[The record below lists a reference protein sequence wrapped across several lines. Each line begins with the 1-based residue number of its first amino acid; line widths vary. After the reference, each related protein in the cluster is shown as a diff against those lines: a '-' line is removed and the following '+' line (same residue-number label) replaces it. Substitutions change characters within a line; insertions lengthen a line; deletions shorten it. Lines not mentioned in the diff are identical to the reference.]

1 MSSLDEIRA
10 KLNKTKNSNAPS
22 SYASGDI
29 YPFWNADNDT
39 TTVLRFL
46 PDADT
51 NNTFF
56 WRERQMIKIPF
67 ASVEGHPELDNVIVE
82 VPCVEMYGKENK
94 CPILT
99 ETRPWWKTDKEELAR
114 RYWPAKTY
122 IYQGFVREGHIDEQE
137 APENPIRRFVV
148 AKSIHKIIEASLL
161 DPEMENTPISYD
173 HGTDFKIT
181 KKKDGTYASYG
192 TSGFAR
198 RESSLTVDEREAIE
212 QYGLFDLSGFL
223 PRKPAQDDLDV
234 IYDMFEESLKEG
246 DSVYRLEWASKYR
259 PKRVD
264 LNLSAG
270 SGTDTPAPSAPK
282 QESTDSKPETAPKK
296 EEPKEEAKPT
306 ASSTDDALAQL
317 RAKMN
322 RG

>member
-10 KLNKTKNSNAPS
+10 KLNKTNSTRAPS
-22 SYASGDI
+22 STSSGDI

-39 TTVLRFL
+39 TTVIRLL

-51 NNTFF
+51 DNTFF
-56 WRERQMIKIPF
+56 WRERQIIRIPF
-67 ASVEGHPELDNVIVE
+67 ASVEGHPELENVTVE
-82 VPCVEMYGKENK
+82 VPCVEMYGRENK
-94 CPILT
+94 CPILS

-122 IYQGFVREGHIDEQE
+122 IYQGFVRDGHIDEQE
-137 APENPIRRFVV
+137 APQNPIRRFVI

-161 DPEMENTPISYD
+161 DPEMENLPTHYD
-173 HGTDFKIT
+173 NGTDFKIT
-181 KKKDGTYASYG
+181 KKQDGKYASYG

-198 RESSLTVDEREAIE
+198 RESSLTVDERDAVDEF
-212 QYGLFDLSGFL
+212 GLFDLSGFL
-223 PRKPAQDDLDV
+223 PRKPQQEDLDI
-234 IYDMFEESLKEG
+234 IYAMFEESLKEG

-259 PKRVD
+259 PKRVE

-270 SGTDTPAPSAPK
+270 SGTATPSPSTNQTQASQTP
-282 QESTDSKPETAPKK
+282 QEPAAAPKK
-296 EEPKEEAKPT
+296 EESEQPSSP
-306 ASSTDDALAQL
+306 SSTDDALAQL

-322 RG
+322 RA